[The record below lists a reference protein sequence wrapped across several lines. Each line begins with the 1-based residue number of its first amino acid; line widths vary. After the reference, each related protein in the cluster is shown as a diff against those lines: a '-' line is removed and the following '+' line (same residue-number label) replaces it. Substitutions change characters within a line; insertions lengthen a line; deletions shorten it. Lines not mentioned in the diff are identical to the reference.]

1 MRNRIMELIR
11 VQAAVDEN
19 VLFLTGDLGFSVV
32 EPLEE
37 ALGERFINMGIAEAN
52 MLSASASLAACGFK
66 PYVYSIAPFVTVRC
80 LEQIRNDVAYQKRAV
95 RIIGV
100 GAGFSYGSLG
110 PSHHSLEDAT
120 LMAALPGMMV
130 FNPANV
136 AELDRIFALSKD
148 DRRPAYFRIPRESG
162 SMQDAPEFGLHD
174 AVYRLR
180 EGADVTL
187 VSSGVSLAE
196 TLSAADRLAD
206 TGISA
211 GVLSVPVIQP
221 FPAAAFA
228 QHADVAPLVS
238 VFEGYRGNPLSLGI
252 METLLS
258 TGLRNRFL
266 DLCAPHEFAQVVGN
280 TGALRARAGL
290 DAESIAR
297 RVEAFVRLDQPARK
311 AG

>member
-11 VQAAVDEN
+11 VRASVDED

-32 EPLEE
+32 EPLQE

-80 LEQIRNDVAYQKRAV
+80 LEQIRNDVAYQKRPV

-136 AELDRIFALSKD
+136 AELDRVFALSND
-148 DRRPAYFRIPRESG
+148 DPRPAYFRIPRESG
-162 SMQDAPEFGLHD
+162 SNDAAPDFSLQD
-174 AVYRLR
+174 AVYQLR
-180 EGADVTL
+180 SGNDVTL
-187 VSSGVSLAE
+187 VSSGVSVAE
-196 TLSAADRLAD
+196 CLVAAARLEEA
-206 TGISA
+206 GIGA
-211 GVLSVPVIQP
+211 RVLSVPVIQP

-228 QHADVAPLVS
+228 ALAGSSPIVT
-238 VFEGYRGNPLSLGI
+238 VFEGYRGNPLSLGV
-252 METLLS
+252 METLL
-258 TGLRNRFL
+258 GGGMACRFL

-280 TGALRARAGL
+280 TQALRQRAGI
-290 DAESIAR
+290 DAQTIAR
-297 RVEAFVRLDQPARK
+297 KVESFVRQDQPVRRV
-311 AG
+311 G